1 VKRVPRFYDFK
12 SPLTQAIGT
21 MSLTISQAARAV
33 GLRPSAIRYYEQIGI
48 LRPAARVRG
57 QRRYDDAA
65 LYRLAVIQRSRQLG
79 FTLPEIRT
87 LFFAF
92 KEEVPAAPRWREL
105 SERKLEELDR
115 LVEGVSH
122 LQALLRA
129 QGTCGCGSLEDCG
142 RWLVEQGSRGP
153 SLDHLAPSVTKRR

>member
-1 VKRVPRFYDFK
+1 
-12 SPLTQAIGT
+12 
-21 MSLTISQAARAV
+21 MSLTISQAARTV

-48 LRPAARVRG
+48 VRPATRVGG

-65 LYRLAVIQRSRQLG
+65 LYRLAVVQRSRQLG

-92 KEEVPAAPRWREL
+92 SEEVPAAPRWKEL

-115 LVEGVSH
+115 LVEGIAR
-122 LQALLRA
+122 LQALLRG
-129 QGTCGCGSLEDCG
+129 QGKCGCGSLEDCG
-142 RWLVEQGSRGP
+142 RWLIEKGGAG
-153 SLDHLAPSVTKRR
+153 D